1 LDQSDYHPWVR
12 NLFNFLKGMTLAGTT
27 RIYPWVGSVVEKFL
41 IPRSIME
48 KQKQHVD
55 FANERINRRL
65 NLESSRPDLMT
76 PFLQNNPD
84 FMYVSR
90 EEIESNFTILIV
102 AGSETTATVLCG
114 ILSYITKS
122 PDKLATL
129 SDAIRN
135 QFKTEHDISIS
146 STKDVAYLDMVIEEG
161 LRLCLPVPGALPRV
175 VPEGGGTYAGHYLP
189 QGVSVG
195 FLI

>member
-1 LDQSDYHPWVR
+1 
-12 NLFNFLKGMTLAGTT
+12 
-27 RIYPWVGSVVEKFL
+27 VGSVVEKFL

-135 QFKTEHDISIS
+135 QFKTEDDISIS